1 MPNSN
6 DNTDPP
12 IMKGDTLDN
21 SKSKRKRLPA
31 DPQNIGSEKDADTA
45 APTKSLRNEGQKS
58 ARSAPS
64 TLTLKTQLETTAT
77 AFPRDSPQLP
87 PSPSPAT
94 KKDGPMLLADS
105 PSQQL
110 STPTTPTDIFRPNA
124 QQPPAPGMENGNI
137 DQMDMEQPA
146 QVSIRDRMA
155 AANEHGD
162 TESTNRTSAWNPL
175 DKYTNSDMDP
185 VHLGHPMA
193 ALKNIDLDTIGS
205 WEQIPGV
212 KLLAQPFGAYTNKI
226 ENHNAL
232 KALIFAALIEITNA
246 DKVSIC
252 APRHSPTTNRNPFS
266 FLIHNLSEK

>member
-1 MPNSN
+1 
-6 DNTDPP
+6 
-12 IMKGDTLDN
+12 
-21 SKSKRKRLPA
+21 
-31 DPQNIGSEKDADTA
+31 
-45 APTKSLRNEGQKS
+45 
-58 ARSAPS
+58 
-64 TLTLKTQLETTAT
+64 
-77 AFPRDSPQLP
+77 
-87 PSPSPAT
+87 
-94 KKDGPMLLADS
+94 MLLADS

-124 QQPPAPGMENGNI
+124 RQLPAPGTENGNV
-137 DQMDMEQPA
+137 DQMNTEQPA

-155 AANEHGD
+155 AANERGD

-212 KLLAQPFGAYTNKI
+212 KLLAQPFGAYANKI

-232 KALIFAALIEITNA
+232 KALIFAAVIEITNA

-252 APRHSPTTNRNPFS
+252 APRRSPTANRNPSS
-266 FLIHNLSEK
+266 FLIHNLSEKQKQTLLLRGVWSSTNITFRVLPIEPECPNYLFSIKGLTTQDCSVVYDAIEKVWGDPTTKPS